1 VLQNEQM
8 LCVPSLTRS
17 LQKRWRYVDS
27 DATGQRVLIFERIW
41 LLYLAAVCVKNA
53 LASGVRH

>member
-1 VLQNEQM
+1 M

-27 DATGQRVLIFERIW
+27 DAAGQRVLIFERIW
-41 LLYLAAVCVKNA
+41 QP
-53 LASGVRH
+53 